1 MLKNSLSLNRLAN
14 VFYVLRNEMIG
25 YPELKEGRLEK
36 LQHILRIINIAI
48 KVLEMKVHLKGISK
62 EFVQEAKLIKNK
74 V

>member
-14 VFYVLRNEMIG
+14 VFYVLKNEMIG
-25 YPELKEGRLEK
+25 YSELKEGRLEK

-74 V
+74 A

>member
-14 VFYVLRNEMIG
+14 VFYVLKKEVIS
-25 YPELKEGRLEK
+25 YSELKEDNIEK
-36 LQHILRIINIAI
+36 LNHILRIINIAI

-74 V
+74 A

>member
-25 YPELKEGRLEK
+25 YSELNEGKVEK
-36 LQHILRIINIAI
+36 LQHILTIINIAI

-74 V
+74 A